1 MKNKFIKDISAF
13 LLVSAALIL
22 FISSSASNSVNLGPD
37 TKILIKC
44 SNLEENKNQLE
55 KDLPRL
61 EGVVDVEISPEV
73 DQISISINSD
83 QFDPNSVQ
91 KVLNKWEIKSQN
103 REEWESEIIASSE
116 F

>member
-1 MKNKFIKDISAF
+1 MKNKFIKDILAF
-13 LLVSAALIL
+13 LLVAAAFIL
-22 FISSSASNSVNLGPD
+22 FISTSASDSVNSSPD

-44 SNLEENKNQLE
+44 SNLEDNKIQLE

-83 QFDPNSVQ
+83 EFDPNSVQ
-91 KVLNKWEIKSQN
+91 KVLKKWEINFQK
-103 REEWESEIIASSE
+103 EWEEEIIASSE

>member
-1 MKNKFIKDISAF
+1 MKNKFIKDILAF
-13 LLVSAALIL
+13 LLVAAAFIL
-22 FISSSASNSVNLGPD
+22 FISTSASDSVNFGPD

-44 SNLEENKNQLE
+44 SNLEDNKIQLE

-83 QFDPNSVQ
+83 EFDPNSVQ
-91 KVLNKWEIKSQN
+91 KVLKKWEINFQK
-103 REEWESEIIASSE
+103 EWEEEIIASSE